1 MDLNRREFLFL
12 LIDYL
17 FLNKSNKILIY
28 LFYDSDE
35 FKLHL
40 VKSYTFFKLTD
51 LSRSNNLK
59 KTFIITNILIKI
71 LLITYIYY
79 LLNLFLNPKTFDG
92 LTLSL
97 SILSLWSNGMNI
109 DAYHVGMT
117 MSLWSLNFPFPF
129 SHVTCM
135 ERKRNCSSNSKFQA
149 IRISTAFP
157 SIHWGNYCDN
167 FIQSS
172 HSP

>member
-1 MDLNRREFLFL
+1 MIE
-12 LIDYL
+12 
-17 FLNKSNKILIY
+17 
-28 LFYDSDE
+28 E

-40 VKSYTFFKLTD
+40 VKSYTFFKWID
-51 LSRSNNLK
+51 LSRSNSLK

-71 LLITYIYY
+71 LLITHIYY
-79 LLNLFLNPKTFDG
+79 ILNLFLNPKTFDVW
-92 LTLSL
+92 LSL
-97 SILSLWSNGMNI
+97 SPFSLFDPTVWII

-135 ERKRNCSSNSKFQA
+135 EWKRNCSSNSKFQA